1 MTTAVEELHGV
12 FQFADDLFDDNQV
25 NERKLTI
32 DMTYNPRE
40 IYSNWFEDFPANNGN
55 GNDNDNDTEILIDT
69 VQFTIPELY
78 RRGEYEKCLD
88 LCLERIKMF
97 PSSPGILRDA
107 AESGSL
113 CLLKLK
119 RPSQALPL
127 LPLMTGVEE
136 PGRLI
141 VRSRVFFGCKDY
153 KQCGREC
160 RNYLNLRSGDYSM
173 TMRLTECLINELSLS
188 SSTIIINNENKLIEE
203 IQVNLKLVEN
213 ILIGYLDLDSV
224 ICNLNLKEKYKKD
237 LSHLQNLKLKF
248 NLIQ

>member
-1 MTTAVEELHGV
+1 MSIVEELHGV

-40 IYSNWFEDFPANNGN
+40 IYSNWFEVFPVNNGN
-55 GNDNDNDTEILIDT
+55 GTESPIDT

-88 LCLERIKMF
+88 LCLKRIKLF

-107 AESGSL
+107 AESASL
-113 CLLKLK
+113 CLLKLH

-141 VRSRVFFGCKDY
+141 IRSRVYFECKEY
-153 KQCGREC
+153 KQCAQEC
-160 RNYLNLRSGDYSM
+160 RNYLNLRSGDYIV
-173 TMRLTECLINELSLS
+173 TMRLTECLINELS
-188 SSTIIINNENKLIEE
+188 TIIINNDLIEE
-203 IQVNLKLVEN
+203 IKINLKALKN
-213 ILIGYLDLDSV
+213 TLLGYLDSDSV
-224 ICNLNLKEKYKKD
+224 NNNLNLQEKYKKD
-237 LSHLQNLKLKF
+237 LFHLQNLKLTLNEK
-248 NLIQ
+248 LS